1 MDVHMNVNLANSGES
16 MMTKGYIMIEKMV
29 KGMERYAR
37 TSSPVRAY
45 DDVMQRNLRCA
56 IWISVSNRC

>member
-1 MDVHMNVNLANSGES
+1 
-16 MMTKGYIMIEKMV
+16 MIEKMV